1 MTDQPP
7 DNSETR
13 TLAAELRLRP
23 NRPAVTRLSR
33 RVLIGL
39 GTVAS
44 VSILGLTYWALES
57 RGVKPENQELYNTQN
72 QNIAD
77 SVTSLPSGYNDLPKP
92 TPPLGPPLPGDL
104 GPPILH
110 AEQQGSTATVNNQAD
125 QQLAQEQ
132 NSARTSS
139 LFVQEATPTS
149 AASTSQVAGAD
160 QGAGY
165 TGAVG
170 DTSEADPTATQNMQD
185 QKLAFLNGPSDAP
198 TVSPDRLTSPASP
211 YILQAGSV
219 IPAALVTGIR
229 SDLPGQVTAQVTEN
243 VYDSP
248 TGQYLLIPQ
257 GAKLIGEYNSEVAFA
272 QSRVQLVWTR
282 LILPDGRSIV
292 LENQPGADTQGY
304 SGLQDGVDNHWGS
317 LFEAALLSTFLSV
330 GAEAGTSNQENS
342 LIQAIRS
349 GASDSINQT
358 GQQIVERELSIQP
371 TLTIRPGF
379 PVRVIVNRDL
389 VLAPYQG

>member
-1 MTDQPP
+1 MTGQDPG
-7 DNSETR
+7 NGETR
-13 TLAAELRLRP
+13 PLAAELRLRP
-23 NRPAVTRLSR
+23 NRPSVTRLSR

-44 VSILGLTYWALES
+44 LSIFGLTYWALES
-57 RGVKPENQELYNTQN
+57 RGVKPENQELYNTQS

-77 SVTSLPSGYNDLPKP
+77 GVTSLPSSYNDLPKP

-110 AEQQGSTATVNNQAD
+110 AEQQGSVSTGNDQAD
-125 QQLAQEQ
+125 QQMAQEQ

-139 LFVQEATPTS
+139 LFVQTAAPTATSGTGRVVDLDQESGNSGASGTPSPT
-149 AASTSQVAGAD
+149 
-160 QGAGY
+160 
-165 TGAVG
+165 
-170 DTSEADPTATQNMQD
+170 DPTATQNMQD
-185 QKLAFLNGPSDAP
+185 QKLAFLNSPSDAP
-198 TVSPDRLTSPASP
+198 TVSPDRLTNAASP

-219 IPAALVTGIR
+219 IPAALITGIR
-229 SDLPGQVTAQVTEN
+229 SDLPGQVTAQVTES

-257 GAKLIGEYNSEVAFA
+257 GSKLIGEYNSEVAFA

-282 LILPDGRSIV
+282 LILPNGCSIV

-342 LIQAIRS
+342 LVQAIRS

-358 GQQIVERELSIQP
+358 GQELVERELNIQP

-389 VLAPYQG
+389 VLAPYQD

>member
-1 MTDQPP
+1 MTGQDPG
-7 DNSETR
+7 NGETR
-13 TLAAELRLRP
+13 PLAAELRLRP
-23 NRPAVTRLSR
+23 NRPSVTRLSR

-44 VSILGLTYWALES
+44 LSIFGLTYWALQT
-57 RGVKPENQELYNTQN
+57 RGVKPENQELYNTRN

-77 SVTSLPSGYNDLPKP
+77 GVTSLPSSYNDLPKP

-110 AEQQGSTATVNNQAD
+110 AEQQGRVSTGNDQAD

-139 LFVQEATPTS
+139 LFVQTATPT
-149 AASTSQVAGAD
+149 ATSGTGQVASPD
-160 QGAGY
+160 QEPGY
-165 TGAVG
+165 TGAPSP
-170 DTSEADPTATQNMQD
+170 TDPTATQNMQD

-198 TVSPDRLTSPASP
+198 TVSPDRLTNAASP
-211 YILQAGSV
+211 YIVQAGSV
-219 IPAALVTGIR
+219 IPAALITGIR

-257 GAKLIGEYNSEVAFA
+257 GSKLIGEYNSEVAFA

-282 LILPDGRSIV
+282 LILPNGRSIV

-330 GAEAGTSNQENS
+330 GAEAGTGNQENS
-342 LIQAIRS
+342 LVQAIRS

-358 GQQIVERELSIQP
+358 GQELVERELNIQP

>member
-7 DNSETR
+7 GDGTAR
-13 TLAAELRLRP
+13 PLAAELRLRP
-23 NRPAVTRLSR
+23 NRPSVTRLSR

-44 VSILGLTYWALES
+44 ISIFGLTYWALQS
-57 RGVKPENQELYNTQN
+57 RGVKPESPELYNTQN

-77 SVTSLPSGYNDLPKP
+77 GVTSLPSSYNDLPKP
-92 TPPLGPPLPGDL
+92 TPQLGPPLPGDL

-110 AEQQGSTATVNNQAD
+110 AEQQGSVPAGNNQAD

-132 NSARTSS
+132 NSARTSG
-139 LFVQEATPTS
+139 LFVQAATPTS
-149 AASTSQVAGAD
+149 STSTSQVAGTD
-160 QGAGY
+160 EEQSYAGS
-165 TGAVG
+165 
-170 DTSEADPTATQNMQD
+170 TSETDPTATQNMQD
-185 QKLAFLNGPSDAP
+185 QKLAFLNGPNDAP
-198 TVSPDRLTSPASP
+198 TVSPDRLTNAASP

-219 IPAALVTGIR
+219 IPAALITGIR

-257 GAKLIGEYNSEVAFA
+257 GSKLIGEYNSEIAFA
-272 QSRVQLVWTR
+272 QSRVQLIWTR

-292 LENQPGADTQGY
+292 LESQPGADTQGY

-317 LFEAALLSTFLSV
+317 LFEAALLSTLLSV

-389 VLAPYQG
+389 VLAPYRG